1 MSASALHSRALMG
14 DAGTFLL
21 LNQES
26 QQSQER
32 GEPTHNPPPPSLWF
46 NKHLGS
52 IYLVR
57 KAGEWPKQI
66 KYTSLPWGVYKN
78 SPSSFQVVCK
88 LPSLG
93 SVLETTPVHSMILK
107 SLGHR
112 QPIHLGRHST
122 CHIFLFDFMKKRIDK
137 VSPVLPSI
145 DKMSQ
150 YCWITNARMQSL
162 IANKP
167 MQIWRTSEF
176 ALNVTSL
183 QLLTVRSNHGH
194 CLLKWCQQ
202 TSACSICGDLRV
214 LP

>member
-1 MSASALHSRALMG
+1 MSASTLHSRALMG

-21 LNQES
+21 LNRES

-32 GEPTHNPPPPSLWF
+32 GEPMHNPPPPSLWF

-112 QPIHLGRHST
+112 QPIHLG
-122 CHIFLFDFMKKRIDK
+122 K
-137 VSPVLPSI
+137 VHATFFCLILWKSALT
-145 DKMSQ
+145 KWAQ
-150 YCWITNARMQSL
+150 YCWITNPRMQSL

-167 MQIWRTSEF
+167 VQIWRTSEF
-176 ALNVTSL
+176 ALNVASL

-194 CLLKWCQQ
+194 CLLKWYQQ